1 MTDGGRA
8 PSVLWGSVSPSVHW
22 DTVYGLLPGSY
33 VMTNVTEVCRCG
45 WKPCLLGLPRWGL
58 CVSCSH
64 PGLNAHCRALCLEGV
79 LSVCMKRIGGKKQVQ
94 SRGLG
99 WRNGASGGFSDL
111 TTQYLWNGH
120 QWGQGGALAIRSR
133 AVT

>member
-58 CVSCSH
+58 CVS
-64 PGLNAHCRALCLEGV
+64 PKLT
-79 LSVCMKRIGGKKQVQ
+79 
-94 SRGLG
+94 SRLG
-99 WRNGASGGFSDL
+99 NFAPETIWEYGD
-111 TTQYLWNGH
+111 Q
-120 QWGQGGALAIRSR
+120 I
-133 AVT
+133 